1 MLQKI
6 RDRFSGIVALVI
18 VGAIGLAMTVTLVD
32 LDMFTGGGNFAA
44 RVNGEEIALTDFR
57 QVAQRQL
64 LAQEE
69 QRRGE
74 LTPAERQ
81 IVERE
86 VLEGLVRNRVVS
98 QYIRDVGYRVS
109 DARVA
114 EHIRGLSVFQVG
126 GEFSSDGYRA
136 ALTGQG
142 VSPTEFEEE
151 RRTAMQIEELQNGL
165 LESSFFTPAEFR
177 RFVVLEGE
185 RRRAVFALL
194 DPAGKQPE
202 PEIAEADIK
211 AYYTANPGR
220 FETGESVALDYVEAR
235 LADLPVVAEI
245 GDEELRAVYDAEP
258 ERFRSAEQRRAR
270 HILIAVDD
278 DTDEAAARKL
288 ATELRARLVA
298 GEDFAALARQFS
310 DDPGSAASGGELAW
324 AAQGTY
330 VAPFESVLFAQRIH
344 DLSEPVRTEFGFH
357 LIELLE
363 IRPGASKSFAEVKG
377 ELADELRRRKQQ
389 EAFLA
394 LTEKMDDAALDSPG
408 SLEPVAA
415 AAGLTVQHIEHFTR
429 AGGGP
434 FSGRRPIID
443 AAFSAQVLEDKE
455 NSAVIEIDEG
465 VAVVLRVAEHRPAR
479 LRAFEEVRAE
489 VERTV
494 RAQRAAQLVADRG
507 RAIIDAVRGGADLAA
522 LLAEDQVTLT
532 SPAAPL
538 ARNSA
543 DAPAELLAAIFRA
556 PRPAQG
562 KVTVDGLAL
571 ADGRFGIFR
580 LDEVIPGK
588 PEELSQEQRDARKN
602 ILARQA
608 GIAEVA
614 ALVMALRDQA
624 RVVVAPGLFEQ
635 TDTL

>member
-1 MLQKI
+1 MLQRI
-6 RDRFSGIVALVI
+6 RDRFTGIVALTIVI
-18 VGAIGLAMTVTLVD
+18 AIGLAMTVTLVD

-44 RVNGEEIALTDFR
+44 RVNGEEIPLTDFR

-64 LAQEE
+64 LTREE

-74 LTPAERQ
+74 LTAAERQ
-81 IVERE
+81 LVERE

-98 QYIRDVGYRVS
+98 QYIRDIGYRVS

-136 ALTGQG
+136 TLASQG
-142 VSPTEFEEE
+142 VSPTVFEEE

-177 RFVVLEGE
+177 RFIVLEGE

-194 DPAGKQPE
+194 DPAGKQPV

-211 AYYTANPGR
+211 AYYEANPAR
-220 FETGESVALDYVEAR
+220 FETEESVALDYIEAR
-235 LADLPVVAEI
+235 LADLPLAAEI
-245 GDEELRAVYDAEP
+245 DEKELHAAYDAEP

-270 HILIAVDD
+270 HILIAIDD

-288 ATELRARLVA
+288 ATDLRARLTA
-298 GEDFAALARQFS
+298 GEDFATLARQFS

-324 AAQGTY
+324 AARGTY
-330 VAPFESVLFAQRIH
+330 VAPFESVLFSQHVH

-363 IRPGASKSFAEVKG
+363 IRPGASKSFAEVQG
-377 ELADELRRRKQQ
+377 ELADELRQRKRQ

-415 AAGLTVQHIEHFTR
+415 AAGLPVHHIEHFTR
-429 AGGGP
+429 VGGGP
-434 FSGRRPIID
+434 FSGRRPVID
-443 AAFSAQVLEDKE
+443 AAFSAQVLDDRE
-455 NSAVIEIDEG
+455 NSAVIETGEG

-479 LRAFEEVRAE
+479 LPALDEVRAE
-489 VERTV
+489 VERMV
-494 RAQRAAQLVADRG
+494 REQRAAQLVADRG
-507 RAIIDAVRGGADLAA
+507 RAIIDAARGGADLAA

-538 ARNSA
+538 ARNSG
-543 DAPAELLAAIFRA
+543 DVPAELLAAIFRA
-556 PRPAQG
+556 PRPVQG
-562 KVTVDGLAL
+562 QVTVDGLAL

-588 PEELSQEQRDARKN
+588 PEDLSQEQRDARKN

-635 TDTL
+635 ADTL

>member
-1 MLQKI
+1 MLQRI
-6 RDRFSGIVALVI
+6 RDRFTGIVALTI
-18 VGAIGLAMTVTLVD
+18 VVAIGLAMTVTLVD

-44 RVNGEEIALTDFR
+44 RVNGEEIPLTDFR

-64 LAQEE
+64 LTREE

-74 LTPAERQ
+74 LTAAERQ
-81 IVERE
+81 LVERE

-98 QYIRDVGYRVS
+98 QYIRDIGYRVS

-136 ALTGQG
+136 TLASQG
-142 VSPTEFEEE
+142 VSPTVFEEE

-165 LESSFFTPAEFR
+165 LESSFFTPVEFR
-177 RFVVLEGE
+177 RFIVLEGE

-194 DPAGKQPE
+194 DPAGKQPG

-211 AYYTANPGR
+211 AYYEANPAR
-220 FETGESVALDYVEAR
+220 FETEESVALDYIEAR
-235 LADLPVVAEI
+235 LADLPLAAEI
-245 GDEELRAVYDAEP
+245 DEKELHAAYDAEP

-270 HILIAVDD
+270 HILIAIDD

-288 ATELRARLVA
+288 ATDLRARLTA
-298 GEDFAALARQFS
+298 GEDFATLARQFS

-324 AAQGTY
+324 AARDTY
-330 VAPFESVLFAQRIH
+330 VAPFESVLFSQHVH

-363 IRPGASKSFAEVKG
+363 IRPGASKSFAEVQG
-377 ELADELRRRKQQ
+377 ELADELRQRKRQ

-415 AAGLTVQHIEHFTR
+415 ATGLPVHHIEHFTR
-429 AGGGP
+429 VGGGP
-434 FSGRRPIID
+434 FSGRRPVID
-443 AAFSAQVLEDKE
+443 AAFSAQVLDDRE
-455 NSAVIEIDEG
+455 NSAVIETGEG

-479 LRAFEEVRAE
+479 LPALDEVRAE
-489 VERTV
+489 AERMV
-494 RAQRAAQLVADRG
+494 REQRAVQLAADRG
-507 RAIIDAVRGGADLAA
+507 RSIIDAARGGADLAT

-532 SPAAPL
+532 SPAVPL
-538 ARNSA
+538 ARNSG
-543 DAPAELLAAIFRA
+543 DVPAELLAAIFRA
-556 PRPAQG
+556 PRPVQG
-562 KVTVDGLAL
+562 QVMVDGLAL

-588 PEELSQEQRDARKN
+588 PEDLSQEQRDARKN

-635 TDTL
+635 ADTL

>member
-1 MLQKI
+1 MLQRI
-6 RDRFSGIVALVI
+6 RDRFTGVIALVI
-18 VGAIGLAMTVTLVD
+18 VVAIGLAMTITLVD

-44 RVNGEEIALTDFR
+44 RVNGEEIPLTDFR

-74 LTPAERQ
+74 LTTAERQ
-81 IVERE
+81 LVERE

-98 QYIRDVGYRVS
+98 QYIRDIGYRVS

-136 ALTGQG
+136 ALASQG
-142 VSPTEFEEE
+142 VSPTVFEEE

-194 DPAGKQPE
+194 DPAGKQPGL
-202 PEIAEADIK
+202 EIAEADIR
-211 AYYTANPGR
+211 AYYEANPGR
-220 FETGESVALDYVEAR
+220 FETEESVALDYIEAR
-235 LADLPVVAEI
+235 LADLPLTAKI
-245 GDEELRAVYDAEP
+245 NDEELRAVYDAEP

-270 HILIAVDD
+270 HILIAIGD

-288 ATELRARLVA
+288 ATDLRARLAA

-330 VAPFESVLFAQRIH
+330 VAPFESVLFAQQIH

-363 IRPGASKSFAEVKG
+363 IRPGATKSFAEVQG

-394 LTEKMDDAALDSPG
+394 LTEKLDDAALDSPG
-408 SLEPVAA
+408 SLDPVAGA
-415 AAGLTVQHIEHFTR
+415 TGLPVRHIEHFTR

-434 FSGRRPIID
+434 FSGRRPVID

-455 NSAVIEIDEG
+455 NSAVIEIEDG

-479 LRAFEEVRAE
+479 LRALDEVRAE

-494 RAQRAAQLVADRG
+494 REQRAAQLTADRG
-507 RAIIDAVRGGADLAA
+507 RAIIDAARGGADLVA
-522 LLAEDQVTLT
+522 LLAGDKVTLT
-532 SPAAPL
+532 SPAVPL
-538 ARNSA
+538 ARNSGEV
-543 DAPAELLAAIFRA
+543 PAELLAAIFRA
-556 PRPAQG
+556 PRPAQD
-562 KVTVDGLAL
+562 KVIVDGLVL

-588 PEELSQEQRDARKN
+588 PEDLSQEQRDARKN

-614 ALVMALRDQA
+614 ALVMALRDKA

-635 TDTL
+635 ADTL